1 MQVATQHAQGA
12 GNGLLQSLQRL
23 RGQRL
28 RQGQNGRRGA
38 GHGERELNRG
48 HGHSMAGGW
57 KVGSSSAGPQIAGA
71 AFLDRSRVVRALP
84 APAGHPTLAAMD
96 IAPPTVPSG
105 AVARLD
111 VCLLGRFA
119 VAIDGVELAPDR
131 WPSLRATHLVQLLS
145 LQPRQRMTR
154 DEVID
159 ALWPQLE
166 PDAGAAN
173 LRKAAHHARQAL
185 GRHDG
190 VVLQAGEV
198 LLWPERPVTV
208 DAQRFEQRADAALA
222 RRDPADCAD
231 VAGSYDGD
239 LLPGARFEPWA
250 EAARERLHERHL
262 QLLRA
267 SGQWERLAQLAPEDE
282 PAHRALMQREL
293 SAGNRAAAL
302 RWYAHLREALQVSL
316 GVAPDAQTEALY
328 ERCIAGLQAMGP
340 AFVGRA
346 HACAQVTAWLGLP
359 VAQRPGGVVVRG
371 PAGIGKS
378 ALGREIGVQAS
389 ARGWTVWRVEAS
401 RTGRAYA
408 LMATLAERLISDDRG
423 VLDRIGAHARAVL
436 ALLSPQAAPADPL
449 PGPLGRHQV
458 VGAVRRLLLASA
470 PDSDILLHVDD
481 VHLADDAD
489 VDVVT
494 QLAASG
500 AGLCL
505 LLATRPPAAGTALAR
520 ALGRL
525 QRSGVVQALDVEPL
539 PEDECRRLVARAAPA
554 VLAEEVMARIVR
566 AAEGNPFAAIE
577 LARCATAGN
586 DARLP
591 ANAAE
596 AITQRLCDVPDSAL
610 ALLKW
615 LALSS
620 DELDVA
626 TVEALATE
634 AQVPSLEAL
643 DAALAAGV
651 LVPSSS
657 HYRFRHHLVRQA
669 LIEQVPPHR
678 RLKMHR
684 RIATRLAE
692 LDMPPASIARHW
704 LDAGHPRD
712 AQPWL
717 LAAAREA
724 VRLAAFSDALRHLEP
739 LLAFQPTHA
748 EALRLRAESLDA
760 MGEPAALAAYHAA
773 ADAAGEPESHNLR
786 AKAGLAQVKLGDPK
800 GALLVLA
807 GLKPTSVEGR
817 LSEALAW
824 SGAAALGAADPAT
837 GTAKAAV
844 ARQLALQSGDTTSL
858 VIASWAQAAAA
869 HARGELHRSVWADL
883 QETSHVPHLALR
895 VFDGHLCI
903 TQRFLYGARPY
914 ADVIAFAQALSTEAQ
929 RLGAARGHAFGV
941 TLRGE
946 AEWLNG
952 NLSAAREHLRAGARL
967 HRAIGGPVGE
977 ALSLQRLA
985 EVALHEGHRDEARSL
1000 IDEALDVARQTDIGF
1015 HLLDRIYG
1023 TRINLHADDPEAA
1036 LHVMEDASA
1045 SVRGPLETCPGCRI
1059 TFAVPAAIAAA
1070 RAGELELADKHEE
1083 QCAYLADVVM
1093 RLPAWYAAHDE
1104 VRGHIAAARGPRT
1117 AAGEQAVERFAS
1129 AAARFRAAGHPI
1141 DAERCE
1147 RLAASSA
1154 RCG

>member
-1 MQVATQHAQGA
+1 MEITPPALVPGA
-12 GNGLLQSLQRL
+12 FGRL
-23 RGQRL
+23 
-28 RQGQNGRRGA
+28 
-38 GHGERELNRG
+38 
-48 HGHSMAGGW
+48 
-57 KVGSSSAGPQIAGA
+57 
-71 AFLDRSRVVRALP
+71 
-84 APAGHPTLAAMD
+84 
-96 IAPPTVPSG
+96 
-105 AVARLD
+105 AVF
-111 VCLLGRFA
+111 LLGRFA
-119 VAIDGVELAPDR
+119 VSINGDELIAER
-131 WPSLRATHLVQLLS
+131 WPSLRAAQLVQLLS
-145 LQPRQRMTR
+145 LQPRHCMTR
-154 DEVID
+154 DQVID

-166 PDAGAAN
+166 PEAGAAN

-190 VVLQAGEV
+190 LVLQAGEV
-198 LLWPERPVTV
+198 LLWPERPVIV
-208 DAQRFEQRADAALA
+208 DAQHFEQRADAALVQ
-222 RRDPADCAD
+222 RDPADCAD
-231 VAGSYDGD
+231 AAATYTGD

-250 EAARERLHERHL
+250 EATRERLHERHL

-267 SGQWERLAQLAPEDE
+267 SGQWERLAQLDPEDE
-282 PAHRALMQREL
+282 AAHRALMQREL
-293 SAGNRAAAL
+293 AAGNRAAAL
-302 RWYAHLREALQVSL
+302 RWYAHLREALHQGL
-316 GVAPDAQTEALY
+316 GVSPDAQTQALY
-328 ERCIAGLQAMGP
+328 ERCIAGLQVAGP

-346 HACAQVTAWLGLP
+346 EACGQVAAWLGM
-359 VAQRPGGVVVRG
+359 VAAQRPGGIVLRG

-378 ALGREIGVQAS
+378 ALGREIATQAQ
-389 ARGWTVWRVEAS
+389 ARGWSVCRVEAS
-401 RTGRAYA
+401 QTGRAYA
-408 LMATLAERLISDDRG
+408 VMSAVAERLILADRG
-423 VLDRIGAHARAVL
+423 VLDRIGAQARAVL

-458 VGAVRRLLLASA
+458 VGAARRLLLASA
-470 PDSDILLHVDD
+470 PGKEVLLHVDD
-481 VHLADDAD
+481 AHLADDAD
-489 VDVVT
+489 IDVLT
-494 QLAASG
+494 QLAATG
-500 AGLCL
+500 AGLCVL
-505 LLATRPPAAGTALAR
+505 LGARPPTAGTALAR
-520 ALGRL
+520 ALARL
-525 QRSGVVQALDVEPL
+525 QRSGVVQVLDIEPL
-539 PEDECRRLVARAAPA
+539 PDDECRRLVARAAPA
-554 VLAEEVMARIVR
+554 AVPDEVLTRIVR
-566 AAEGNPFAAIE
+566 TADGNPFAVIE
-577 LARCATAGN
+577 LARCATEGAG
-586 DARLP
+586 ARLP
-591 ANAAE
+591 RGVAE
-596 AITQRLCDVPDSAL
+596 AITERLCDVPDSAL

-620 DELDVA
+620 DEFDVA
-626 TVEALATE
+626 TVEALAAE
-634 AQVPSLEAL
+634 AQVPSLDAL

-651 LVPSSS
+651 LLPLASG
-657 HYRFRHHLVRQA
+657 YRFRHHLVQQA

-684 RIATRLAE
+684 QIASRLAE
-692 LDMPPASIARHW
+692 LDSPPAGIARHW
-704 LDAGHPRD
+704 LEAGHPRD

-739 LLAFQPTHA
+739 VLAFAPDHA

-786 AKAGLAQVKLGDPK
+786 AKAALAQVKLGDPK

-807 GLKPTSVEGR
+807 GLTPTSVEGR
-817 LSEALAW
+817 LCEALAY
-824 SGAAALGAADPAT
+824 SGAAALGAGDPAV

-869 HARGELHRSVWADL
+869 HARGDLHRSVWADL

-903 TQRFLYGARPY
+903 TQRFLYGAKPY
-914 ADVIAFAQALSTEAQ
+914 ADVIAFAEALSTEAQ

-946 AEWLNG
+946 AEWLAG
-952 NLSAAREHLRAGARL
+952 NLPAAREHLRAGARL
-967 HRAIGGPVGE
+967 HRGIGGPVGE

-985 EVALHEGHRDEARSL
+985 EVALHEGQRDEARAL

-1036 LHVMEDASA
+1036 LYVMEDASV

-1070 RAGELELADKHEE
+1070 RAGELALAEQHE
-1083 QCAYLADVVM
+1083 QQAAYLANVVM

-1104 VRGHIAAARGPRT
+1104 VRGHIAAAHGTR
-1117 AAGEQAVERFAS
+1117 ADALQRFGA
-1129 AAARFRAAGHPI
+1129 AAARFREAGHPI
-1141 DAERCE
+1141 DAERCD
-1147 RLAASSA
+1147 RLAKA
-1154 RCG
+1154 